1 MFTDESVC
9 RVEVS
14 ITKRSITL
22 HSDLGRELNVDCR
35 TPDEFQQVLSL
46 VRENSE
52 RFEINYDF

>member
-1 MFTDESVC
+1 
-9 RVEVS
+9 VS
-14 ITKRSITL
+14 ITKRLITL
-22 HSDLGRELNVDCR
+22 HSDLGRELSVDCR

>member
-35 TPDEFQQVLSL
+35 TPAEFLKVLSL

-52 RFEINYDF
+52 RFEVNYDF

>member
-1 MFTDESVC
+1 MFTDESVS

-35 TPDEFQQVLSL
+35 TPDEFQQVLKL
-46 VRENSE
+46 IRENSE
-52 RFEINYDF
+52 RVEVAYDF